1 MSTLQTNIIGTSNL
15 LNIIRSSKN
24 LKSVVIITSDKCYE
38 NISKKTYVETDKLGG
53 SDIYSASKSSCELV
67 VSAFRKS
74 FFLDKKINIATAR
87 AGNVIGGGDYSQH
100 RIIPDIIKSFEK
112 KKNCIIRN
120 PNHTRP
126 WQHVLDPING
136 YLKLAEKL
144 YKTKSNKF
152 NSAWNFGPPFEDKT
166 VNDVVKIIKNYINI
180 KVTKKKLNNKYNESK
195 YLNLSSKKSKKY
207 LGWKRKISFQES
219 IKMTVDW
226 HLKINKKEDIIKL
239 TSKQINDYFKIK
251 K

>member
-112 KKNCIIRN
+112 KK
-120 PNHTRP
+120 
-126 WQHVLDPING
+126 
-136 YLKLAEKL
+136 EL
-144 YKTKSNKF
+144 YN
-152 NSAWNFGPPFEDKT
+152 
-166 VNDVVKIIKNYINI
+166 
-180 KVTKKKLNNKYNESK
+180 
-195 YLNLSSKKSKKY
+195 KKSKSYKTMATCFRSNK
-207 LGWKRKISFQES
+207 WVFKVSRKI
-219 IKMTVDW
+219 I
-226 HLKINKKEDIIKL
+226 
-239 TSKQINDYFKIK
+239 
-251 K
+251 